1 MKWIEKFRRVFMAA
15 SFAEVGEWDTAKEMV
30 KQGEAKRPS
39 KRASKR
45 TGRRARP
52 RARVY
57 KA

>member
-15 SFAEVGEWDTAKEMV
+15 SFAEVGEWDTAREMV
-30 KQGEAKRPS
+30 TKDETRRPTKRVNE
-39 KRASKR
+39 R
-45 TGRRARP
+45 TTRKARP